1 MRFHTK
7 KICVNLGPSLLNM
20 LVNIHRMLVNIF
32 KTDQKW
38 PLQNMKK
45 LKITIKPLFQNIVTF
60 MLIYD
65 EPSSIK
71 RRLSEALA
79 CSSEERSQRVEKKE
93 GREERGN
100 PSIPPL
106 AAFFWMSRNAP
117 PQELGE
123 RCVTSKKRLRGRLQH
138 PTPRCFLW
146 SHLFAPSPQS
156 VVCYTAVFSVV
167 TQRSSTL
174 KTAVCLADY
183 ANSTPGT
190 SFRNPVR
197 VTKSPR

>member
-1 MRFHTK
+1 MTSLPPLSGDFPKPWPVPVKSEVREWK
-7 KICVNLGPSLLNM
+7 K
-20 LVNIHRMLVNIF
+20 
-32 KTDQKW
+32 K
-38 PLQNMKK
+38 
-45 LKITIKPLFQNIVTF
+45 
-60 MLIYD
+60 
-65 EPSSIK
+65 
-71 RRLSEALA
+71 
-79 CSSEERSQRVEKKE
+79 
-93 GREERGN
+93 REERREGTLASH
-100 PSIPPL
+100 PSLP
-106 AAFFWMSRNAP
+106 FFWMSRNAP